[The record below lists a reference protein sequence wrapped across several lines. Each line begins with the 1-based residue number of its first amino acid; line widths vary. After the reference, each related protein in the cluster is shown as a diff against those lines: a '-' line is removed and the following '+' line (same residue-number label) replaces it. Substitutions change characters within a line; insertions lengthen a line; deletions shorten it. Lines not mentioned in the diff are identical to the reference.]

1 MQPSFSLIFSTLIHF
16 LYPFIQLGY
25 NLQHNLDINTVE
37 VHEDLQIRKVPMLR
51 DPLSVPR
58 SDRDDLWR
66 KEVLQQHQW
75 MNLWEKTMVV
85 KPKHPGGGPVRLGL
99 SNLSIIEA
107 DMRSRTWQIHLDH
120 MAIQDLRQCMVPRWD
135 QRWCS
140 GDGLN
145 MVKLCQI
152 HLKNMA

>member
-1 MQPSFSLIFSTLIHF
+1 MPPSFSLIFSTLIHF

-25 NLQHNLDINTVE
+25 NLQHNLDITTVE

-85 KPKHPGGGPVRLGL
+85 KPKHLGGGPVRLGL
-99 SNLSIIEA
+99 SNFSVIEA
-107 DMRSRTWQIHLDH
+107 DIRSWREVVPDRSTLIIWPSKTCGSAWCHVEVNSHGQG
-120 MAIQDLRQCMVPRWD
+120 MA
-135 QRWCS
+135 
-140 GDGLN
+140 
-145 MVKLCQI
+145 
-152 HLKNMA
+152 